1 MSKPGRRINT
11 PSEGIS
17 RFTDREDQQA
27 VFHRLLSAAEG
38 PPVLVFYGVGGAGKT
53 SLLTRLRAQVPD
65 GIPLAY
71 LDFDVAANGQRFAA
85 DPGLALHSIQQQ
97 LAKDTPRFNLA
108 LAMLRHKQGISEEP
122 GLCIDI
128 AADVASSFV
137 PGGGVV
143 LRCLSKR
150 ILARLEGTPLE
161 KLLGNVLGTQLVL
174 ELREKNDQEIGNNL
188 LYYLKDD
195 LREALPLHLNRAV
208 SCVIFLDTFEAL
220 GAGLQNEEHKR
231 EHEMWVQNMAAEF
244 DFALVVVASQN
255 RLNWDEADPD
265 WANNL
270 DQHLVGGLAESDVRQ
285 LFVRCGIE
293 ASALQASILATA
305 QESSG
310 GYHCLS
316 LGLCADIVF
325 AERSSGREPSANTL
339 RFSPGDWEKLAR
351 RFLKSLSSNGERRW
365 IEKLALT
372 PRFDEAAARQ
382 AFCSGKSSDQ
392 DVAWESLH
400 NYSFIERLSD
410 ASGWSGVRS
419 QLRSALGHR
428 LSAQARIEQDHE
440 WWKSYWAGRSQSE
453 VDDAAAL
460 SWYHHYRL
468 APSDA
473 LNSWKELAQAAR
485 TAVPPRMQEHFR
497 LLFWMES
504 LGLSEGEPVSEDI
517 ARALYYLGNEL
528 LWASL
533 GRRSSNLQKTI
544 ACYEA
549 ALRVHTAQEFPQDW
563 AGTQNNLGIAWTNMP
578 TGNPTANLEKAI
590 ACYEAALRVH
600 TEQEFPRDWANIQN
614 NLGIAWKRMPTG
626 ERGANLERAIA
637 CYEAALRV
645 RTEQEFP
652 REWAGTQCNLGIAW
666 SEMPTG
672 DRGANF
678 ERAISCCELALRV
691 YTEQEFPAD
700 WAKAQNN
707 LGSAWSEMPSG
718 DQTANLERAIA
729 CYGAA
734 LRVRTEQEFPREW
747 AGTQRNLG
755 VAWSE
760 MPTGD
765 RTASLGKAI
774 ACYEAALRVH
784 TEQEFPRD
792 WATTQN
798 DLGIAWKNMQAGD
811 RGANLEKAIACYEGA
826 LRIRTEHEFPQ
837 DWAGTQINL
846 GNAWSQM
853 PTGEQAVN
861 IEKAITHF
869 EAALRVYTE
878 QGFPRMHEIAT
889 ENLRSVRADSSP
901 EAQRKTVVSDN
912 I

>member
-1 MSKPGRRINT
+1 MPKPGRRTNT
-11 PSEGIS
+11 PSEGIA

-27 VFHRLLSAAEG
+27 AFYRLLSAVED

-53 SLLTRLRAQVPD
+53 SLLKRLRAQVPD

-85 DPGLALHSIQQQ
+85 DPSLALHSIQQQ

-108 LAMLRHKQGISEEP
+108 LAMLRHKQGITEEP

-143 LRCLSKR
+143 LRCLSKH

-161 KLLGNVLGTQLVL
+161 KLLGDVLGTQLVL
-174 ELREKNDQEIGNNL
+174 ELREKNDQEIGNDL
-188 LYYLKDD
+188 LYYLRDD

-244 DFALVVVASQN
+244 DFALVVVAGQN

-293 ASALQASILATA
+293 SSALQASILATA
-305 QESSG
+305 HESSG

-325 AERSSGREPSANTL
+325 AERSSGREPSADTL
-339 RFSPGDWEKLAR
+339 RFSPGDWEKLAH

-372 PRFDEAAARQ
+372 PRFDEIAARQ

-400 NYSFIERLSD
+400 NYSFIERISD
-410 ASGWSGVRS
+410 ASGWFGIGS
-419 QLRSALGHR
+419 QMRSALGHR
-428 LSAQARIEQDHE
+428 LSTQAGIEQDHE
-440 WWKSYWAGRSQSE
+440 WWKSYWAGRSNSE

-497 LLFWMES
+497 LLFRMES
-504 LGLSEGEPVSEDI
+504 LGLSDGPVSED
-517 ARALYYLGNEL
+517 AAVALSDLAAEL
-528 LWASL
+528 CFASL
-533 GRRSSNLQKTI
+533 GSRSSNLQKAIGCYEAVLRVGILQRVPEEWARVQNGLGVIWEEMPTGDRAGNI
-544 ACYEA
+544 EKAITFYEA
-549 ALRVHTAQEFPQDW
+549 ALHLLTDLGRTQKCAAV
-563 AGTQNNLGIAWTNMP
+563 QNNLGNAWRLMP
-578 TGNPTANLEKAI
+578 TRDRTANIEKAIAYYEAALQARTMLEFPQSWAMTQTSLGNALSDMPTDRARNMEKAI
-590 ACYEAALRVH
+590 ACHEAALH
-600 TEQEFPRDWANIQN
+600 IYTEQKFPYRWATVQN
-614 NLGIAWKRMPTG
+614 NLGGEWSTIPTG
-626 ERGANLERAIA
+626 DRTANLERAIA
-637 CYEAALRV
+637 CYEAALRISN
-645 RTEQEFP
+645 EQDFP
-652 REWAGTQCNLGIAW
+652 HLWAGIQYNLGLAW
-666 SEMPTG
+666 TQ
-672 DRGANF
+672 
-678 ERAISCCELALRV
+678 I
-691 YTEQEFPAD
+691 PAED
-700 WAKAQNN
+700 TK
-707 LGSAWSEMPSG
+707 
-718 DQTANLERAIA
+718 
-729 CYGAA
+729 
-734 LRVRTEQEFPREW
+734 
-747 AGTQRNLG
+747 
-755 VAWSE
+755 
-760 MPTGD
+760 
-765 RTASLGKAI
+765 
-774 ACYEAALRVH
+774 
-784 TEQEFPRD
+784 
-792 WATTQN
+792 
-798 DLGIAWKNMQAGD
+798 
-811 RGANLEKAIACYEGA
+811 ANLEKAIACYEGA
-826 LRIRTEHEFPQ
+826 LRVYTEEGFPQ
-837 DWAGTQINL
+837 EWAETQNNL
-846 GNAWSQM
+846 GDSWQKK
-853 PTGEQAVN
+853 PTGDRAENVA
-861 IEKAITHF
+861 KAITYF
-869 EAALRVYTE
+869 EAALRVLTDTA
-878 QGFPRMHEIAT
+878 FPRQHELVA
-889 ENLRSVRADSSP
+889 ENVRSARADLSP
-901 EAQRKTVVSDN
+901 MPQRKTVVPDN